1 MTAGDWIQLG
11 VAVVLTL
18 TLIAVLGYAY
28 ETRRQA
34 QATQLMAEAALRPIL
49 VHWITKTR
57 LPSTVLKVN
66 YRNTGN
72 GPALN
77 IQWRLEPD
85 GTSRER
91 LAMGTSDEK
100 ATVEFDISGAG
111 SKTLVSEYEDA
122 NGNRWL
128 SKLDIVEHNG
138 ALENG
143 ASSHTRKDRSAS
155 SATGGS

>member
-1 MTAGDWIQLG
+1 MQAAI
-11 VAVVLTL
+11 AVILTL
-18 TLIAVLGYAY
+18 TLAGVLWYAW
-28 ETRRQA
+28 EARKQA
-34 QATQLMAEAALRPIL
+34 KATQLIAEAALRPIL
-49 VHWITKTR
+49 VHWITRTR
-57 LPSTVLKVN
+57 LPSTVLKV
-66 YRNTGN
+66 YYHNTGN

-77 IQWRLEPD
+77 IQWRLDPD
-85 GTSRER
+85 ATSRER

-100 ATVEFDISGAG
+100 ATVEFDISGGG
-111 SKTLVSEYEDA
+111 SKTLLSEYEDA